1 MSQIFSNFY
10 QEIHQFQKYIKNTPK
25 KYPQSNHKKIQGK
38 ENLDNIDNT
47 SDDYMKTL
55 ENKSFAKK
63 IKKVFTQKKYKVNQK
78 VYYKNGK
85 GIKFNLFKEKE
96 IGLNEWDKKINILES
111 EEDYDSDE
119 NVIKDGKART
129 KNDIIEALRL
139 FKNNKF
145 KDIMNYSKYCKY
157 TNNKI

>member
-1 MSQIFSNFY
+1 MSQLYSNFY

-38 ENLDNIDNT
+38 ENLDNIDNS
-47 SDDYMKTL
+47 SDD
-55 ENKSFAKK
+55 SFAKK

-157 TNNKI
+157 

>member
-1 MSQIFSNFY
+1 MSQIYSNFY

-38 ENLDNIDNT
+38 ENLDNIDNS
-47 SDDYMKTL
+47 SDD
-55 ENKSFAKK
+55 SFAKK

-157 TNNKI
+157 SNNKI

>member
-1 MSQIFSNFY
+1 MSQIYSNFY

-38 ENLDNIDNT
+38 ENLDNIDNS
-47 SDDYMKTL
+47 SDD
-55 ENKSFAKK
+55 SFAKK